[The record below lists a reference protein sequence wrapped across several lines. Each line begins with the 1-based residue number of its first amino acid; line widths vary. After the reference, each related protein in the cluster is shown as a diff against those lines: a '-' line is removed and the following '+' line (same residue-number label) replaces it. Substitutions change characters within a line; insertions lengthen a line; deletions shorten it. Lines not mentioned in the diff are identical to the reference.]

1 MEDEYFGGLV
11 EKLRHGERHTEPSAP
26 AAEAGEHRVHKVQWR
41 EPVDT
46 RERRW
51 IMLGGSWARRMR
63 CAGAS

>member
-41 EPVDT
+41 ACRYKGKEVDYA
-46 RERRW
+46 RWLVGEEDAVRR
-51 IMLGGSWARRMR
+51 R
-63 CAGAS
+63 